1 MEKHPARKGGGE
13 AGAGERRNRDA
24 INYFMLQKPEQVHVM
39 WAPYGSSDLTF
50 TVARHPRAKCESCR
64 VLRGSCS
71 TQTKKKLLVH

>member
-50 TVARHPRAKCESCR
+50 TVALKTKLPPSREMRVVSRATR
-64 VLRGSCS
+64 FL
-71 TQTKKKLLVH
+71 